1 MVRDTVIVFEDEH
14 YDGLYPISYTRPSY
28 HILSGAKT
36 NLQRIEHHF
45 SDFNIIAVCREEL
58 SAIFGAESGLKI
70 DQADSGRL
78 ILING
83 RIVLTASDGEL
94 ITELK
99 SANGPKAFVQGNT
112 LVAAIIP
119 PDSNKDFRYDLDKL
133 HQSGGTERIADKIGD
148 SVEVDVTLFHHIWE
162 PMLINPKMIESDFRE
177 YYSENKGST
186 LPGDAHLYN
195 SSDIYTAQAVTAD
208 AGSVIDAREGPI
220 ILEPGVEI
228 KPMHFLEGPAYI
240 GKNSRLVGGKT
251 TGGCSLGEGCRIGGE
266 VENSVIIGNSNK
278 YHEGFLGHAYLGEW
292 VNLGALTTN
301 SDLKNNYTEIN
312 VKIEGKLLRTG
323 SIKIGSFIGD
333 HSKTGIGTT
342 LNTGLVIG
350 VSSNLFGGTLI
361 IEKEIPGFAWGNDG
375 LRREYALGKAVE
387 TAEVVLKRRGKQFDS
402 NQQKLFK
409 FIFEQSRKMRD
420 GWIHGKRH

>member
-1 MVRDTVIVFEDEH
+1 MGRDVIVVFEDER

-28 HILSGAKT
+28 HILCGAKT
-36 NLQRIEHHF
+36 NLERIEHYF
-45 SDFNIIAVCREEL
+45 GGFNFITVCREEL
-58 SAIFGAESGLKI
+58 SAIFNDDSGLTI
-70 DQADSGRL
+70 DRIEAGRL

-83 RIVLTASDGEL
+83 RAVLTGDDGEL
-94 ITELK
+94 ISELK
-99 SANGPKAFVQGNT
+99 NADGPKAFVKGDT
-112 LVAAIIP
+112 LIAAVIP
-119 PDSNKDFRYDLDKL
+119 HGSIKDFRSELDKPY
-133 HQSGGTERIADKIGD
+133 QAGGTERIVDKIGD
-148 SVEVDVTLFHHIWE
+148 SVEVDVAIFNHIWE
-162 PMLINPKMIESDFRE
+162 PMLINPKMIEADFRE
-177 YYSENKGST
+177 FYSEDKGSSSF
-186 LPGDAHLYN
+186 GDSHSYN
-195 SSDIYTAQAVTAD
+195 RSDIFTAQTVSAD
-208 AGSVIDAREGPI
+208 AGSALDAREGPI
-220 ILEPGVEI
+220 ILEPGVRI
-228 KPMHFLEGPAYI
+228 KPMHFLEGPAFI

-266 VENSVIIGNSNK
+266 VENSIIIANSNK

-312 VKIEGKLLRTG
+312 VKIEGKLIRTG

-361 IEKEIPGFAWGNDG
+361 IEKEIPSFAWGNDG

-402 NQQKLFK
+402 GQLRLFK
-409 FIFEQSRKMRD
+409 FIFEQSKKMRD